1 MKASQLFV
9 CVSLA
14 CSSTLAQSTS
24 YTSRSDF
31 NAALGASTTITFE
44 SLAPTDSS
52 GLGVGAITVSGVTFT
67 NFEHQLL
74 ISSGSYLGTGQF
86 LFNFDS
92 SYPVGVFLPGGRTAF
107 GADFS
112 GGIGPNPA
120 FNATLTFNLLD
131 GQSVSYIFTGTQNAW
146 TFFGPTFAEP
156 ITSLVYD
163 DGGQFFPG
171 SHEEA
176 FDNGTFGS
184 VVPEPHC
191 LLVVPLT
198 LLLLRLRR
206 AA

>member
-1 MKASQLFV
+1 MKISQLFL
-9 CVSLA
+9 CVSVA
-14 CSSTLAQSTS
+14 CSSTLAQGAI

-44 SLAPTDSS
+44 NVAPTDT
-52 GLGVGAITVSGVTFT
+52 GGMGAGTITVSGVTVT
-67 NFEHQLL
+67 NLEHQLF
-74 ISSGSYLGTGQF
+74 ISSDSYLGTGHY

-92 SYPVGVFLPGGRTAF
+92 SYPVGVFLPGGKTAF

-112 GGIGPNPA
+112 GGLGPDPS
-120 FNATLTFNLLD
+120 FNATLTFKLLG
-131 GQSVSYIFTGTQNAW
+131 GQSFSYNFTGTQNAW
-146 TFFGPTFAEP
+146 TFVGATFAAP

-176 FDNGTFGS
+176 FDNVTFGS
-184 VVPEPHC
+184 AVPEPNC
-191 LLVVPLT
+191 LLFVPLA
-198 LLLLRLRR
+198 LLFLRLRR